1 MACPNVEQ
9 IQDIVERVL
18 FEQESF
24 ELVKSDL
31 LYQKQREHH
40 QCPTCQA
47 DCEVYS
53 RIVGYMRPINQ
64 WNNGKRQEFKDRK
77 LFHLNNVAL
86 RQN

>member
-1 MACPNVEQ
+1 M
-9 IQDIVERVL
+9 ERVL

-31 LYQKQREHH
+31 LYRKQREHH